1 MNMTNEAN
9 EKAAKII
16 SEFQDEKNID
26 KILESLGSLG
36 EDAQKQA
43 GESLE
48 ALKRP
53 VKEMM
58 TQNDNKLPTQLHE
71 LRDIVS
77 ELEPNYLKESGFQK
91 MMNKMFGRNP
101 IQQYA
106 KKYQTVEAQVEQII
120 EALLKGKDKLQEDN
134 VMLAELRV
142 VARQRIAGLDEQISI
157 GKQLNDMLEQEM
169 KNEENQ
175 EHFTALQKGQQKVI
189 TRIKNMT
196 QAVMVLQQSIAS
208 VDIIIEN
215 NDKLEEAIFN
225 AITMTK
231 NIITVT
237 ASIQLALGNQRKVI
251 NAVKNVNEATE
262 SMLLSNAQMLK
273 ENTQE
278 TLKTL
283 EEPAIAI
290 DTFKKAYDDVY
301 AAIQMTEQSNERII
315 ASGKKFITEVDE
327 LNKQMKTKL
336 LGS

>member
-1 MNMTNEAN
+1 MTNEAN

>member
-1 MNMTNEAN
+1 MTNEVN
-9 EKAAKII
+9 ERAAKIM

-53 VKEMM
+53 VNEMM

-71 LRDIVS
+71 LREIVS

-106 KKYQTVEAQVEQII
+106 KKYQTVEVQVEQII

-175 EHFTALQKGQQKVI
+175 EHFTALQKGQQKVV

-290 DTFKKAYDDVY
+290 DTFKKAYEDVY